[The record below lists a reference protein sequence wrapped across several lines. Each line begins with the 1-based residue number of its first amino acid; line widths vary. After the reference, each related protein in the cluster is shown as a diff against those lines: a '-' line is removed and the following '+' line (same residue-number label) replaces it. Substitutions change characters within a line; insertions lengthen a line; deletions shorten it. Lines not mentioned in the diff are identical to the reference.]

1 MSKPTKAMLCE
12 LNQAVRMVCERG
24 ITQSGFQSHFEKFV
38 NKNKQEGVNMAT

>member
-1 MSKPTKAMLCE
+1 MLCE